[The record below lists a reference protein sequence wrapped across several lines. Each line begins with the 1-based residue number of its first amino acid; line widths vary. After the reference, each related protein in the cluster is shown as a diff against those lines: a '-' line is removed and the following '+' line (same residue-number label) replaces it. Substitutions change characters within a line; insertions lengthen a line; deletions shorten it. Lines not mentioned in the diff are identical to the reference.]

1 MDASQWFKY
10 HNGIVAI
17 FFDAIYM
24 LHDMIA
30 AVTHAAGYNR
40 AKESAKKIDMGLEIE
55 AAIKISFS
63 TVLSSILVGNMKE
76 FTDGAYK
83 SLIGHLNKYSVWS
96 PRGPEVSSVLKARI

>member
-96 PRGPEVSSVLKARI
+96 PRGPEVSSGLKARI